1 MTVRNFTNDE
11 KLAEVEREIK
21 QRQRVY
27 PRLIAAGKLRQ
38 ATADKQMEIM
48 CDIARD
54 YRNKAKE
61 GPLFNQVQR

>member
-1 MTVRNFTNDE
+1 MTIKAFSNAE
-11 KLAEVEREIK
+11 KLAEVEREIA
-21 QRQRVY
+21 QRKRVY
-27 PRLIAAGKLRQ
+27 ARLVAQGKLRQ

-61 GPLFNQVQR
+61 GPLFETR